1 MVGAPALSA
10 RGALRAGAGLATIA
24 VPLPVRDVVAGFLP
38 EAMTA
43 GLPSDREGN
52 LAEGALE
59 PLLGLVERA
68 DAVVLGPGLG
78 RTPGTQAA
86 VRAFVRA
93 CPKPLVLDADGL
105 HAFRGRLRE
114 LAARAAP
121 LVVTPHEGEATA
133 LLDSPEAR
141 GFEGGGAEGRAG
153 APGGKPEAREM
164 RAARIAR
171 AAEAVCVLKGPA
183 TIVCDGARVRENGTG
198 GPVLA
203 TGGTG
208 DVLSGV
214 VAALLVALAAAK
226 VDAFGA
232 ASLAVHVHGAA
243 GDRLAARR
251 GDRGVLASEVADE
264 IPLVLRARARARKRR

>member
-1 MVGAPALSA
+1 
-10 RGALRAGAGLATIA
+10 
-24 VPLPVRDVVAGFLP
+24 
-38 EAMTA
+38 
-43 GLPSDREGN
+43 
-52 LAEGALE
+52 
-59 PLLGLVERA
+59 
-68 DAVVLGPGLG
+68 
-78 RTPGTQAA
+78 

-93 CPKPLVLDADGL
+93 CPRPLVLDADGL
-105 HAFRGRLRE
+105 QAYRGRLRE

-121 LVVTPHEGEATA
+121 LVVTPHEGEASA
-133 LLDSPEAR
+133 LLEGVEEPSDS
-141 GFEGGGAEGRAG
+141 
-153 APGGKPEAREM
+153 RER

-171 AAEAVCVLKGPA
+171 AAEAVCVLKGPD

-203 TGGTG
+203 TGGSG

-214 VAALLVALAAAK
+214 LAALLVSLASAK
-226 VDAFGA
+226 GDAFGA

-264 IPLVLRARARARKRR
+264 VPLVLRARARTRRRK

>member
-1 MVGAPALSA
+1 MSGAPALAA
-10 RGALRAGAGLATIA
+10 RGALRAGAGLVTIA
-24 VPLPVRDVVAGFLP
+24 VPRPVQPVVAGFLP
-38 EAMTA
+38 EAMSAALPADDA
-43 GLPSDREGN
+43 GRLSE
-52 LAEGALE
+52 AAAE

-68 DAVVLGPGLG
+68 DVVVVGPGLG
-78 RTPGTQAA
+78 RAEGTQAA
-86 VRAFVRA
+86 VRAFVAA

-105 HAFRGRLRE
+105 QAYRGRLRD
-114 LAARAAP
+114 LAARTAP
-121 LVVTPHEGEATA
+121 SVLTPHEGEAAA
-133 LLDSPEAR
+133 LLED
-141 GFEGGGAEGRAG
+141 GGEPKAEGRE
-153 APGGKPEAREM
+153 P

-171 AAEAVCVLKGPA
+171 AAEAVCVLKGPG
-183 TIVCDGARVRENGTG
+183 TVVCDGARVRENSTG

-214 VAALLVALAAAK
+214 LAALLAAFLPTK

-232 ASLAVHVHGAA
+232 ACLAVHVHGAA

-264 IPLVLRARARARKRR
+264 IPFVLRARARARRRK